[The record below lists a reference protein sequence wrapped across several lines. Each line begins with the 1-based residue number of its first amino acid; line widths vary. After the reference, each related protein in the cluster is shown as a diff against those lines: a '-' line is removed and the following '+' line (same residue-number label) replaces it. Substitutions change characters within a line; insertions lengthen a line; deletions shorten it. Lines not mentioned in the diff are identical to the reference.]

1 MRRPLKSIV
10 GRRAQFIAS
19 FGVVSRGGNI
29 LLHDL
34 RGPKGEESHIWIAS
48 YRWPG
53 KILLPETEIHFSARV
68 GAYDRPDGT
77 YDYGLVDIEIE
88 PEA

>member
-1 MRRPLKSIV
+1 MRRSLKPLV
-10 GRRAQFIAS
+10 GRRARFAAN
-19 FGVVSRGGNI
+19 FGQVSKGGNI

-34 RGPKGEESHIWIAS
+34 RGPKGEEAHIWVPS

-53 KILLPETEIHFSARV
+53 KIRLPETEIHFSARV

-77 YDYGLVDIEIE
+77 YDYGLIDIEIE